1 MKKLATL
8 LITVLALWITPAAN
22 ADSIAFQVVSGDD
35 RSQPAG
41 MNYRFS
47 PNNISMQIFESNRS
61 EIIIKVFFVQAINPN
76 SLMNYTSLLQNN
88 VPVLR
93 VKFMNQ
99 LDTYKGQGESGN
111 LWLEAP
117 RSAPYQGSTK
127 LNATA
132 SVYANP
138 AKGADGGRTYLTNC
152 TSKTWMADGAT
163 SEWVAF
169 SIDRSCAGLAD
180 RFWLNVYFDSNINS
194 LASTLDYK
202 YLPADPI
209 YVNLENVPKAPVIKN
224 QTVAFV
230 GSIGTQNLDNPTV
243 THTVTSSLS
252 MPLSIN
258 SLTPTI
264 CLPGAPTPS
273 PTLSV
278 LSITTKLLKAGT
290 CTLEAF
296 ALGDATTN
304 PSPRVTQSFT
314 VNPKVMI
321 KQELTW
327 DEPVGV
333 KEGDSP
339 FDLYLSSSAGLPV
352 KVTSNS
358 PSVCQFFDPLRPSW
372 VSILGSG
379 TCSISARVDGTDKY
393 FEATGSASFYVEPKP
408 VVSTKPTTAPKTP
421 TPSASKP
428 PAQKKPI
435 IVLGGTG
442 TTTTNET
449 FDTKQGTAD
458 TRGVGTKKTT
468 ITCKKGV
475 LVKKVTGVKPVCPNG
490 WIKK

>member
-1 MKKLATL
+1 VKKLATL
-8 LITVLALWITPAAN
+8 LIAVLALWITPVAN
-22 ADSIAFQVVSGDD
+22 ADSIAFEVVSGDD

-47 PNNISMQIFESNRS
+47 PNNISMTIFESNRS
-61 EIIIKVFFVQAINPN
+61 EIIIKVFFVQSISPN
-76 SLMNYTSLLQNN
+76 GLMNYTSSLQNN

-99 LDTYKGQGESGN
+99 LETYKGQGESGN

-117 RSAPYQGSTK
+117 RTVPYQGSTK

-138 AKGADGGRTYLTNC
+138 AKGADGGRTYLTGC
-152 TSKTWMADGAT
+152 TAKTWMADGAT

-194 LASTLDYK
+194 LASALDYK
-202 YLPADPI
+202 YLPGDPI

-230 GSIGTQNLDNPTV
+230 GSIGTQNLDNPIV
-243 THTVTSSLS
+243 TTTVTSSLS

-258 SLTPTI
+258 SLTPTV

-296 ALGDATTN
+296 ALGDVTTN

-327 DEPVGV
+327 DEPFAIT
-333 KEGDSP
+333 EGDSP

-372 VSILGSG
+372 VTILGAG
-379 TCSISARVDGTDKY
+379 TCSISVRVDGTDKY
-393 FEATGSASFYVEPKP
+393 FEATGSASFYVKPKP
-408 VVSTKPTTAPKTP
+408 VVKPTTAPTP
-421 TPSASKP
+421 KESKP
-428 PAQKKPI
+428 PTQKKTI
-435 IVLGGTG
+435 KVLGGTG

-458 TRGVGTKKTT
+458 TRGVGTKKIT
-468 ITCKKGV
+468 ITCMKGA

-490 WIKK
+490 WTKK

>member
-8 LITVLALWITPAAN
+8 LITVLALAITPVAN
-22 ADSIAFQVVSGDD
+22 ADSLIFEVVSGED

-47 PNNISMQIFESNRS
+47 PMSISMQIFESNRS
-61 EIIIKVFFVQAINPN
+61 EIIIKVFFVQGLSPTG
-76 SLMNYTSLLQNN
+76 LMNYTSLLQNN

-93 VKFMNQ
+93 IKFMNE

-117 RSAPYQGSTK
+117 RNAPYQGSTK

-138 AKGADGGRTYLTNC
+138 AKGAEGGRTYLTNC
-152 TSKTWMADGAT
+152 TSKTWMADGA
-163 SEWVAF
+163 SSDWVAF

-180 RFWLNVYFDSNINS
+180 RFWLNAYFDSNLNS
-194 LASTLDYK
+194 TTSTLDYK

-209 YVNLENVPKAPVIKN
+209 YVNLENVPKAPVMKN

-243 THTVTSSLS
+243 TTTVTSSLS
-252 MPLSIN
+252 LPITIN

-273 PTLSV
+273 PTLGV
-278 LSITTKLLKAGT
+278 LSITSRLLKAGT

-296 ALGDATTN
+296 ALGNESTN
-304 PSPRVTQSFT
+304 PSLRVTQSFT

-321 KQELTW
+321 KQDLSW
-327 DEPVGV
+327 DEPIDVM
-333 KEGDSP
+333 EGDSP
-339 FDLYLSSSAGLPV
+339 FDLYISSSAGLPV

-358 PSVCQFFDPLRPSW
+358 PSICQFFDPLRPSW
-372 VSILGSG
+372 VTILGPG
-379 TCSISARVDGTDKY
+379 TCLISVRADGTDKY
-393 FEATGSASFYVEPKP
+393 FEATGTASFYIKPKP
-408 VVSTKPTTAPKTP
+408 VVKPTTAPKTP
-421 TPSASKP
+421 TPSTSKP
-428 PAQKKPI
+428 PAQKQTLK
-435 IVLGGTG
+435 VLGGTG
-442 TTTTNET
+442 STSTSAT
-449 FDTKQGTAD
+449 FETKQGTAD
-458 TRGVGTKKTT
+458 TRGVGTKKVT
-468 ITCKKGV
+468 ITCKKGT
-475 LVKKVTGVKPVCPNG
+475 KTITVTAIKPVCPTG
-490 WIKK
+490 YTKK

>member
-1 MKKLATL
+1 
-8 LITVLALWITPAAN
+8 
-22 ADSIAFQVVSGDD
+22 
-35 RSQPAG
+35 
-41 MNYRFS
+41 
-47 PNNISMQIFESNRS
+47 MQIFESNRS

>member
-1 MKKLATL
+1 VKKLATL
-8 LITVLALWITPAAN
+8 LITVLALAITPVAN
-22 ADSIAFQVVSGDD
+22 ADSIAYEVVSGDD

-47 PNNISMQIFESNRS
+47 PNNVSMQIFESNRS

-76 SLMNYTSLLQNN
+76 SLMDYTSLLQNN

-138 AKGADGGRTYLTNC
+138 AKGADGGRTYLTGC

-163 SEWVAF
+163 SQWVAF

-194 LASTLDYK
+194 LASTADYK

-243 THTVTSSLS
+243 TTTVTSSLS

-296 ALGDATTN
+296 ALGDAATN

-314 VNPKVMI
+314 VNPKVII
-321 KQELTW
+321 KQELSW
-327 DEPVGV
+327 NEPVGV

-379 TCSISARVDGTDKY
+379 TCSISVRVDGTDKY

-408 VVSTKPTTAPKTP
+408 VVKPTTAPKTP

-442 TTTTNET
+442 TTTTSET
-449 FDTKQGTAD
+449 FETKQGTAD

-468 ITCKKGV
+468 ITCKKGA
-475 LVKKVTGVKPVCPNG
+475 LEKKVTDVKPVCPKG
-490 WIKK
+490 WTKK

>member
-1 MKKLATL
+1 M
-8 LITVLALWITPAAN
+8 TVLTLGVTPLAN
-22 ADSIAFQVVSGDD
+22 ADSIDYEVSGDD
-35 RSQPAG
+35 RAQPAG

-47 PNNISMQIFESNRS
+47 PKGISMQIFNSNRS
-61 EIIIKVFFVQAINPN
+61 EIVIKVFFAQALNPN
-76 SLMNYTSLLQNN
+76 GLMNYTSSLQNN

-99 LDTYKGQGESGN
+99 LETYKGQGESGN

-127 LNATA
+127 LNAVA

-138 AKGADGGRTYLTNC
+138 AKGADGGRTYLTGC
-152 TSKTWMADGAT
+152 SSKTWMADGAS

-169 SIDRSCAGLAD
+169 SVDRSCAGLAD
-180 RFWLNVYFDSNINS
+180 RFWLNAYFDSNINS
-194 LASTLDYK
+194 TASTLDYK

-243 THTVTSSLS
+243 TTTVTSSLS

-278 LSITTKLLKAGT
+278 LSITTRLLKAGT

-296 ALGDATTN
+296 ALGDAATN
-304 PSPRVTQSFT
+304 PSPRVTQSFA

-327 DEPVGV
+327 DEPFGV
-333 KEGDSP
+333 TEGDLP
-339 FDLYLSSSAGLPV
+339 FDLYISSSAGLPV

-379 TCSISARVDGTDKY
+379 TCSISVRVDGTDKY
-393 FEATGSASFYVEPKP
+393 FEVTGSASFYIKSKP
-408 VVSTKPTTAPKTP
+408 VVKPTAPKTP
-421 TPSASKP
+421 TPSTSKP
-428 PAQKKPI
+428 PTEKKPI
-435 IVLGGTG
+435 KILGGTG

-449 FDTKQGTAD
+449 FNTKKGTAD

-468 ITCKKGV
+468 ITCKKGA
-475 LVKKVTGVKPVCPNG
+475 LEKKITDVKPVCPQG
-490 WIKK
+490 WTKK